1 MCEVNGVVPLCILF
15 ITGTFLKCVVLLL
28 LIKISINGVSIP
40 DETLLNKL
48 SLSVLIVVKYNSV
61 IPRLSVNSD
70 ISISSLK
77 TNWEIESLNEFSLK
91 DNLYVSIVY
100 SYYVCNPSFNFLNF
114 LKIIFRILTTIY
126 PNHSRTP
133 IYNSCWW

>member
-15 ITGTFLKCVVLLL
+15 ITGTFLKCGLVLLL

-61 IPRLSVNSD
+61 NGLPRLSVNSD

-77 TNWEIESLNEFSLK
+77 TERLN
-91 DNLYVSIVY
+91 
-100 SYYVCNPSFNFLNF
+100 
-114 LKIIFRILTTIY
+114 
-126 PNHSRTP
+126 H
-133 IYNSCWW
+133 

>member
-15 ITGTFLKCVVLLL
+15 ITGTFLKCLVLLL

-100 SYYVCNPSFNFLNF
+100 SYYVCNPSFNFSKFPKNNIQNLDHH
-114 LKIIFRILTTIY
+114 I
-126 PNHSRTP
+126 P
-133 IYNSCWW
+133 